1 MGIAI
6 QMTNIGSKD
15 AAGPAASFEPMLGF
29 QFAIPMEQY
38 TINRDFGSEKVHR
51 VPMER
56 RTHSVTMERSVTA

>member
-15 AAGPAASFEPMLGF
+15 AAG
-29 QFAIPMEQY
+29 QY
-38 TINRDFGSEKVHR
+38 TINRDFGSEKVNR